1 MKNIYSLSAHLK
13 LHHNST
19 TSNTY
24 LHSYMTLKVLDQL
37 KPIGAKKIFTKPN
50 CNLCIEEL
58 LMIKKLFYKHV
69 TVMNRTLV
77 IFRAFRKINNFH
89 TKILNHWW
97 YFLTGEIVRQY
108 RKIQTLGFE
117 NVNVCFSTG
126 NVFID
131 PTILRK

>member
-1 MKNIYSLSAHLK
+1 MKNIYSLAAHLK

-58 LMIKKLFYKHV
+58 LMIKK
-69 TVMNRTLV
+69 
-77 IFRAFRKINNFH
+77 A
-89 TKILNHWW
+89 ILQTRHS
-97 YFLTGEIVRQY
+97 YEQDFGD
-108 RKIQTLGFE
+108 IQGLPE
-117 NVNVCFSTG
+117 N
-126 NVFID
+126 
-131 PTILRK
+131 